1 MGRVTRKRPH
11 PARRQ
16 RDPADIRLLGA
27 MLLAAGLLL
36 LFLCVPGWAWAA
48 LVGAMLV
55 ALGLWLITLRM

>member
-1 MGRVTRKRPH
+1 MGRITRKRPH

-16 RDPADIRLLGA
+16 RDPADNRLLGA

-55 ALGLWLITLRM
+55 AFGLWLITLRL

>member
-16 RDPADIRLLGA
+16 HDPADIRLLGA
-27 MLLAAGLLL
+27 VLLAAGLLL